1 LQTPA
6 SYASFQSSTIL
17 SKTGR
22 TRREESIHSLTTG
35 TPNPT
40 GPDQRATSASTNESF
55 YYKNRL
61 HPTAPTLLSQYL
73 PSYKHPKDR
82 ANLYNLEKERK
93 KKNPAQKKSINQRP
107 QWQSLPHPHPHPP
120 PFLPPPRPPHEKN
133 PPPPPPQTQNNT
145 PPSTH
150 HKKKNQN
157 PTRKKK
163 KRNNES
169 PASRSTPTTA
179 ASATTSSSP
188 RRGTSTV
195 SRGGARP
202 RPTGP

>member
-1 LQTPA
+1 MQTPA

-22 TRREESIHSLTTG
+22 TRREHPFPINERPRPRRTK
-35 TPNPT
+35 
-40 GPDQRATSASTNESF
+40 ASTTKTDCIQQLQPCSVN
-55 YYKNRL
+55 
-61 HPTAPTLLSQYL
+61 TYL
-73 PSYKHPKDR
+73 ATNTRKTGQTYIISRK
-82 ANLYNLEKERK
+82 KERK
-93 KKNPAQKKSINQRP
+93 RIPHKKKSINQRP

-133 PPPPPPQTQNNT
+133 PPPTPPPQTQNNT

-195 SRGGARP
+195 SRGDARP